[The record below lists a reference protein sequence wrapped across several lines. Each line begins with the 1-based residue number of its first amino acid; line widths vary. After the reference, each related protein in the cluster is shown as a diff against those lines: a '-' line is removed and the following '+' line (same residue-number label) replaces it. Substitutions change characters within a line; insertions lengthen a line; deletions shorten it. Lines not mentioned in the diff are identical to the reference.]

1 MLDLAMPYIADL
13 HLHSAYA
20 YATSKSLTL
29 ENLTKWAKIKG
40 IDLLASADFTHPA
53 WFDELNR
60 KLSPDGGGLYQ
71 FDGVHFVL
79 GTEVSCVYQQ
89 GGRQR
94 RVHMLLFAPDLDTV
108 SRLNLALAGHG
119 NLKPDGRPTLTMSAR
134 DLTALTLEINPNC
147 IVLPAHAWTPWYGVF
162 GSKSGFD
169 SLEECF
175 LDMTPAITAIETG
188 LSSDPEMNWG
198 VGELSNKTIVSFS
211 DAHSLPKLA
220 REVTALLGPLTYPGL
235 AEALSQN
242 RVAYTVEFYP
252 EEGKYHYDGHRK
264 CGVCQPPA
272 EILRQTGPC
281 PVCGRPLT
289 LGVLNR
295 TGSLSN
301 GKVAGIRGGDGFIQS
316 PDGRPPF
323 IKLVPL
329 QEIIAEVMG
338 QGPSTKKVQIIYL
351 QMIEAVG
358 SELQIL
364 INATEDDL
372 ARVSGERIAQ
382 AILQVRAGDIQ
393 VEPGYDGVFGKV
405 SIGIPEST
413 TPVPKIDKRE
423 PPGMAEVESRRLL

>member
-1 MLDLAMPYIADL
+1 MTYIADL

-20 YATSKSLTL
+20 YATSKALTL
-29 ENLTKWAKIKG
+29 ENLAKWAKFKG
-40 IDLLASADFTHPA
+40 IDLLASADFTHPV
-53 WFDELNR
+53 WFEELSQ
-60 KLSPDGGGLYQ
+60 KLTPDGDGLYQ

-94 RVHMLLFAPDLDTV
+94 RVHVLLFAPNLATV
-108 SRLNLALAGHG
+108 ARLNLALAGHG

-134 DLTALTLEINPNC
+134 DLTALTLDINPDC

-169 SLEECF
+169 RLEECF
-175 LDMTPAITAIETG
+175 LDMTPAITAVETG

-198 VGELSNKTIVSFS
+198 VGDLSNLTIVSFS

-220 REVTALLGPLTYPGL
+220 REVTAFQGPMTYPGL
-235 AEALSQN
+235 AETLAQN

-264 CGVCQPPA
+264 CGVCLPPA
-272 EILRQTGPC
+272 EIPMQSSVC
-281 PVCGRPLT
+281 PVCGKPLT

-295 TGSLSN
+295 TSSLSE
-301 GKVAGIRGGDGFIQS
+301 GKVAGIKGADGFIQS

-323 IKLVPL
+323 IRLVPL
-329 QEIIAEVMG
+329 QEIIAEVLG
-338 QGPSTKKVQIIYL
+338 QNPNTKRVQSIYL
-351 QMIEAVG
+351 QMIEELG
-358 SELQIL
+358 SEIEVLTS
-364 INATEDDL
+364 ATEYDL
-372 ARVSGERIAQ
+372 ARVSGERMAQ
-382 AILQVRAGDIQ
+382 AVLQVRAGDIQ

-405 SIGIPEST
+405 SIAAPGLDAKTPE
-413 TPVPKIDKRE
+413 
-423 PPGMAEVESRRLL
+423 AEHPAMDVVQSRLL

>member
-1 MLDLAMPYIADL
+1 MTYIADL
-13 HLHSAYA
+13 HIHSAYA
-20 YATSKSLTL
+20 YATSKALTL
-29 ENLTKWAKIKG
+29 ENLAKWAKIKG
-40 IDLLASADFTHPA
+40 IDLLATADFTHPVWNA
-53 WFDELNR
+53 ELNQ
-60 KLSPDGGGLYQ
+60 KLKPDGSGFYQ

-94 RVHMLLFAPDLDTV
+94 RVHVLLFAPDLETV
-108 SRLNLALAGHG
+108 ARLNQALAGHG
-119 NLKPDGRPTLTMSAR
+119 NLKPDGRPTLTMSVR
-134 DLTALTLEINPNC
+134 DLTALTLEINPDC

-198 VGELSNKTIVSFS
+198 VRDLSQKTIVSFS

-220 REVTALLGPLTYPGL
+220 REVTAFQGPLAYQGL
-235 AEALSQN
+235 AQDLAQN

-264 CGVCQPPA
+264 CGVCLPPEA
-272 EILRQTGPC
+272 IPLPARAC
-281 PVCGRPLT
+281 SVCGKLLT

-295 TGSLSN
+295 TSSLSD

-323 IKLVPL
+323 IRLVPL
-329 QEIIAEVMG
+329 QEIIAEVLG
-338 QGPSTKKVQIIYL
+338 QSPSTKKVQSLYF
-351 QMIEAVG
+351 QMIEELG
-358 SELQIL
+358 SELHIL
-364 INATEDDL
+364 INATQDDM
-372 ARVSGERIAQ
+372 ARVSGESIAQ
-382 AILQVRAGDIQ
+382 AIHQVRAGDIR
-393 VEPGYDGVFGKV
+393 VAPGYDGVFGKV
-405 SIGIPEST
+405 SIAPST
-413 TPVPKIDKRE
+413 IAPFTRRADMSETEQPAI
-423 PPGMAEVESRRLL
+423 AEIQSRLL